1 MRKIWHDAAWEEYL
15 NWQLLVDKK
24 NIKEN
29 NKIGNQVS
37 VTENIRFLSAHI
49 ILMQKELLVPN
60 IYKIHSYSFLI
71 FPFQNFIQSNKS
83 QKTH

>member
-15 NWQLLVDKK
+15 NWQSVD
-24 NIKEN
+24 

-49 ILMQKELLVPN
+49 IFIQKELCVPN

>member
-60 IYKIHSYSFLI
+60 IYKIHSYSSLVI
-71 FPFQNFIQSNKS
+71 PFQNFIQSNK
-83 QKTH
+83 

>member
-15 NWQLLVDKK
+15 NWQLVD
-24 NIKEN
+24 

-49 ILMQKELLVPN
+49 ILMQKELWVPN
-60 IYKIHSYSFLI
+60 IYKIRSYSFLI

-83 QKTH
+83 QKNTLKTA